1 MTTRA
6 DVREVIRTD
15 VNTIVTAWQAK
26 YSIVLPVEPKAVLVD
41 AISTM
46 MEAGVDSML
55 AVIGAE
61 DDSPEILN

>member
-6 DVREVIRTD
+6 DVREVIRID

-26 YSIVLPVEPKAVLVD
+26 YGIVLPVEPKAVLVD
-41 AISTM
+41 AISSM

-61 DDSPEILN
+61 DDSKEILN